1 MVTKPRVVN
10 SVEELIAEEGMRD
23 AMAAVEPVIQKGTII
38 EEGTPMMMGETVS
51 AGMVLLYDT
60 RTGVASR
67 FHKNNLKNG
76 LNRRREDGSI
86 MYTAKDPHI
95 TDTSPKHL
103 CWLHP
108 NHPNRPHYNT
118 LGLGYCNALSP
129 ERSKS
134 NLRSVQHV
142 RVHMMKKHK
151 NEWEAIEAD
160 RRNSNE
166 AEERQ
171 LRQLTIS
178 RMMNQEN
185 PVATKAPT
193 PAPVAQEVPLV
204 TQSKAPKVAQAEVSG
219 QCPKCAEAVTG
230 KGEFGL
236 KTAMRWHDKRKH
248 A

>member
-1 MVTKPRVVN
+1 MVTKQRVVN
-10 SVEELIAEEGMRD
+10 SVEELIAQEDMRD
-23 AMAAVEPVIQKGTII
+23 AVAAVEPVIQKGTII
-38 EEGTPMMMGETVS
+38 EEGTPMMMGDTVS

-60 RTGVASR
+60 RTGVSSR

-76 LNRRREDGSI
+76 LARKREDGSI
-86 MYTAKDPHI
+86 MYTARDPHI
-95 TDTSPKHL
+95 TDNSPKHL

-178 RMMNQEN
+178 RMMEQEA
-185 PVATKAPT
+185 PVAQAT
-193 PAPVAQEVPLV
+193 PAPVAQEAPVV
-204 TQSKAPKVAQAEVSG
+204 KAPKVAQAEVSG